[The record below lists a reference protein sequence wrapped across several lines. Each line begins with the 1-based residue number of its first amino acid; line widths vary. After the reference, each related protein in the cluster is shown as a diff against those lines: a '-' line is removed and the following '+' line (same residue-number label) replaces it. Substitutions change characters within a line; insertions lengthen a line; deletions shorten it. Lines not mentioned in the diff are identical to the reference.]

1 MLAVAKITPQSI
13 HDLCKMD
20 PDAAINESKNKFMRN
35 LIKKAHNFDNY
46 SEKVLD
52 QAMCTKTCPCY
63 TERTEAP
70 EDPDTPY
77 VRNDTWHKYSELGQ
91 EQYNFHQR
99 IFSQARK
106 DNLKINTN
114 WTIFEWSFD
123 RENSFETFEECV
135 DSWVNKKN

>member
-1 MLAVAKITPQSI
+1 MGICIVRNPPKGKCVKFIYGLIIFFLGFIPMITEGSGMLAVAKITPQSI

-77 VRNDTWHKYSELGQ
+77 VRNDTWHKYSELG
-91 EQYNFHQR
+91 
-99 IFSQARK
+99 
-106 DNLKINTN
+106 
-114 WTIFEWSFD
+114 
-123 RENSFETFEECV
+123 
-135 DSWVNKKN
+135 